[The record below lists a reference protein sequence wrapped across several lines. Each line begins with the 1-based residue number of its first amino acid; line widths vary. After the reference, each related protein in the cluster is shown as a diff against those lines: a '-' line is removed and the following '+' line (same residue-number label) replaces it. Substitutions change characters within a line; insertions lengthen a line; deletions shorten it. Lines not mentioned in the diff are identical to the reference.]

1 MSEENEHLLDLG
13 TYNIQFN
20 FVANFFFF
28 GHSLKTL
35 FPLFSLFSFFFS
47 CYFVVFGAF
56 PLSATRNFYTLKLHK
71 ILNLYFFRVFR
82 VIILH

>member
-28 GHSLKTL
+28 L
-35 FPLFSLFSFFFS
+35 
-47 CYFVVFGAF
+47 V
-56 PLSATRNFYTLKLHK
+56 
-71 ILNLYFFRVFR
+71 IL
-82 VIILH
+82 